1 MIASRGSFR
10 YAYAVGY
17 LNKALGENFQAVA
30 PSFRSIGVDGA
41 LLSQIKVEG
50 VEESKS
56 DYYVTIQML
65 DDMGVAVGFYDWWHG
80 GRAPHKTD
88 GWYEGNDLI
97 DADNDVELAKGQG
110 LWVTAVEG
118 AYLVSSGEVLEE
130 DVLVELE
137 ENFQM
142 VANPFPAATG
152 LSKIKI
158 DGVEESKSDYYV
170 TIQMLDDMGV
180 AVGFYDWW
188 HGGRAPHKTDG
199 WYEGNDL
206 IDADNDVEIEAG
218 QALWITAVEGATI
231 TFECPWIATEE

>member
-17 LNKALGENFQAVA
+17 MNKELAENFQAVA
-30 PSFRSIGVDGA
+30 PSFRTIGVDGC

-50 VEESKS
+50 VEEAKN

-88 GWYEGNDLI
+88 GWYEGSTLI
-97 DADNDVELAKGQG
+97 EGDDDVELSKGQG

-130 DVLVELE
+130 DVLIELE

-142 VANPFPAATG
+142 VANPFPAATY
-152 LSKIKI
+152 LSKVKI
-158 DGVEESKSDYYV
+158 DGVEEAKNDYYV

-199 WYEGNDL
+199 WYEGSTL
-206 IDADNDVEIEAG
+206 IEGEDDVEIAAG